1 MSTRNEKGDRQMI
14 SGEHTLSERYQP
26 MKDRVALV
34 TGGSRGIGAATAL
47 LLGRYGAR
55 VAVNYA
61 RNEAAAQAVVSTI
74 EEAGGQ
80 ALAIQADVANAAQV
94 EAMVQ
99 AVGEALGPID
109 TLILNAPAFS
119 NSSASTILSADEQ
132 LQAVL
137 APFTGSKW
145 EVLESFVR
153 GQLQAAFYPSQAVL
167 PGMIT
172 QHRGSIVFVTA
183 TTARRPSSG
192 GSGMAIAIGKAS
204 VESMVK
210 NMAEELGP
218 SGIRVNAVG
227 AGHIVTDL
235 NAGTPQEVRDQMAQA
250 TPLRRNGQP
259 EDVAAAIVYLA
270 SNQASFVT
278 GAYLTVDGGNLMI

>member
-1 MSTRNEKGDRQMI
+1 MATGEQAFSEI
-14 SGEHTLSERYQP
+14 SQP

-34 TGGSRGIGAATAL
+34 TGGSRGMGAATAL

-55 VAVNYA
+55 VAVNYYQNA
-61 RNEAAAQAVVSTI
+61 AAAQAVVSTI
-74 EEAGGQ
+74 EQAGGK
-80 ALAIQADVANAAQV
+80 ALAIQADAANAEQV

-99 AVGEALGPID
+99 LVGEALGPID

-119 NSSASTILSADEQ
+119 HSPTSATLSASEQ

-153 GQLQAAFYPSQAVL
+153 GQLQSAFYPSQAVL
-167 PGMIT
+167 PMMIKH
-172 QHRGSIVFVTA
+172 HRGSIVFVSA
-183 TTARRPSSG
+183 TTARRPVPG
-192 GSGMAIAIGKAS
+192 GGGMTIAIGKAS

-210 NMAEELGP
+210 SMAEELGP
-218 SGIRVNAVG
+218 YGIRVNAVS
-227 AGHIVTDL
+227 AGHILTDL

-250 TPLRRNGQP
+250 TPMRRNGKP
-259 EDVAAAIVYLA
+259 EDVAAAIAYLV

-278 GAYLTVDGGNLMI
+278 GAYLTVDGGNLIM